1 MSDRQQQPPK
11 KHVNVL
17 IDEFTI
23 TFRHKEIEDAKEA
36 EKKLKEE
43 SKNKN
48 KLETQIVLPSLIEF
62 QNKSIYFISDLV
74 EISGLTTVFG
84 DLIPTENNQKSY
96 NTSYTLKYADFI
108 SFSYHTEFPNFGIS
122 FRISATTL
130 SKFLASKTGSENFEY
145 VFRFINFLYQFGF
158 EANFIP
164 RLSRIDTSAD
174 FFNFN
179 LTLDKFYKD
188 ILKGKIER
196 TSQQYTNDEKPFYK
210 TEEMT
215 ETDPTTYGG
224 IDGIQTIYFG
234 DVKSGRCALRMYDKK
249 VEQTSDKSKNFLHLE
264 KANECESW
272 IRLEVVNRKEYA
284 SQIGQLIYSQV
295 NSYNDFTKA
304 IAKWIVQHYYFFYLD
319 KSGNRKSLVLFSKEL
334 DKIAEKGSKYNLK
347 AEQKTNHKKND
358 IVNRLFS
365 PQIQNTFYLIRQ
377 LEGDI
382 VFADLIR
389 QAINYNMEIHEKKI
403 SKDVKSLAKKLI
415 NEQNQFFNSS
425 EATSTE
431 SNES

>member
-1 MSDRQQQPPK
+1 MSDIQQQPPK

-23 TFRHKEIEDAKEA
+23 TFRHQEIEDAKE
-36 EKKLKEE
+36 EKKRLQNE
-43 SKNKN
+43 KNPELN
-48 KLETQIVLPSLIEF
+48 SQILVPSSFDL
-62 QNKSIYFISDLV
+62 QQKSLNFISDLV
-74 EISGLTTVFG
+74 EITGLTTVFG
-84 DLIPTENNQKSY
+84 DLTPTDANQKSY
-96 NTSYTLKYADFI
+96 NTSYTLKYADYI
-108 SFSYHTEFPNFGIS
+108 SFSYHTEFPEFGIS

-130 SKFLASKTGSENFEY
+130 AKFLSSATGSEKFEY
-145 VFRFINFLYQFGF
+145 QFLFIKFLYQLAFQ
-158 EANFIP
+158 NKFIP

-224 IDGIQTIYFG
+224 IDGVQTIYFG

-249 VEQTSDKSKNFLHLE
+249 LEQTSDKSKNFLHLQ
-264 KANECESW
+264 KANECKSW

-284 SQIGQLIYSQV
+284 SQIGQLIYSQIET
-295 NSYNDFTKA
+295 YKDFTKA
-304 IAKWIVQHYYFFYLD
+304 IAKWIIQHYYFFYLD

-334 DKIAEKGSKYNLK
+334 DKIAEKGNKYNLK
-347 AEQKTNHKKND
+347 AELKTNHKKND

-382 VFADLIR
+382 GFSDLIR
-389 QAINYNMEIHEKKI
+389 QAIQYNMEIHENKI

-425 EATSTE
+425 KATSTE